1 MDIRKV
7 DLNLLLAFDALMQDG
22 NLTRAGFRL
31 GLSQPSMSHAL
42 ARLRKLAGDPLFVR
56 VPTGM
61 EPTPFAQQIAGAVR
75 DGLALLHG
83 ALDGAAVFNAA
94 TYNRTFQILMSD
106 IGELVYL
113 PRLITKLKAVAPHVD
128 LRVLQLPRES
138 YHDAFISGE
147 ADLAIGFLPALKAGF
162 YQQRLFEDSYI
173 CIARRNHPRVRDT
186 LSLEQFS
193 QESHILIEPAGSRY
207 STVSLQ
213 SSTTTFIERYLADHG
228 LSRRIAL
235 RVPHFMVV
243 PEIVQQTE
251 LLATVPASV
260 MTYIRPMPK
269 VKLLQLPIQTP
280 SFEIRQFWHQRNHHD
295 VANRWLR
302 RIIAE
307 LFLTIRPPPG
317 PEVIHE
323 ETEQERQAKPQ

>member
-1 MDIRKV
+1 VDIRKV
-7 DLNLLLAFDALMQDG
+7 DLNLLLAFDALIQDG

-42 ARLRKLAGDPLFVR
+42 ARLRKISGDALFVR
-56 VPTGM
+56 VPSGM
-61 EPTPFAQQIAGAVR
+61 EPTPFAQQIAGTVR
-75 DGLALLHG
+75 DGLALLQG
-83 ALDGAAVFNAA
+83 ALDGAGVFNPL

-113 PRLITKLKAVAPHVD
+113 PRLITKLKNEAPNVN

-138 YHDAFISGE
+138 YQEAFISGE

-162 YQQRLFEDSYI
+162 YQQRLFKDSYI
-173 CIARRNHPRVRDT
+173 CIARRGHPRVRDS
-186 LSLEQFS
+186 LSLEQFT

-207 STVSLQ
+207 SAVSLQ
-213 SSTTTFIERYLADHG
+213 SSTTTFIERHLADQG

-243 PEIVQQTE
+243 PEIVQQTD
-251 LLATVPASV
+251 LLATLPGSV

-269 VKLLQLPIQTP
+269 VKLMQLPIATP
-280 SFEIRQFWHQRNHHD
+280 QFEIRQFWHQRNHKD
-295 VANRWLR
+295 VANQWLR
-302 RIIAE
+302 SKIAE
-307 LFLTIRPPPG
+307 LFVSATVP
-317 PEVIHE
+317 
-323 ETEQERQAKPQ
+323 AKING